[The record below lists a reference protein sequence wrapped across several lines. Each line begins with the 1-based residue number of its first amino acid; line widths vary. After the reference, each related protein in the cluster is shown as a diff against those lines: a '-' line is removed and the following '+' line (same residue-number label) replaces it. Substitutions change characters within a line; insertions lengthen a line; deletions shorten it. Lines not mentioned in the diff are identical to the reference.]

1 MDTNHKTRLFDGL
14 TFFMRPGDKRREIR
28 LLVTVSTEVDVFF

>member
-1 MDTNHKTRLFDGL
+1 MDASNKARLFDGL

-28 LLVTVSTEVDVFF
+28 LLVKVSAEVDVSL